1 MHFLRDLVFGSHCSG
16 CLGVADVQNLDSSGD
31 DFLRRSNA
39 LFYSGY
45 MLCVSSLAMDEF
57 HTCFYD
63 AADSNPGASSPFGRM
78 EKCAQLMLLVAVLL
92 RAVRTWKSGR
102 SFRVPRG

>member
-1 MHFLRDLVFGSHCSG
+1 
-16 CLGVADVQNLDSSGD
+16 
-31 DFLRRSNA
+31 
-39 LFYSGY
+39 

-63 AADSNPGASSPFGRM
+63 AADSNPEAFSPFGRM

-92 RAVRTWKSGR
+92 RAVRTWKTHAADSLIVGGFFAAQCGIFSASSLELR
-102 SFRVPRG
+102 PCQLMTMVLWTYTYS